1 MKKILSTL
9 LLAASLTSAQAQEVK
24 IVSGKVRCSDHSEV
38 VLPEG
43 MSFRMKDLGNKRT
56 LAPIRPLK
64 VSTQGETG
72 TVTVKVV
79 SANKPVDAYIINKDV
94 FGNVEF
100 SGMEGSLE
108 VPQGTYDVFV
118 EFEHAYVFKEN
129 VQVTGDM
136 TLEFDENE
144 AIYPVELRYFDEN
157 GQQLHLDIT
166 YKGKVDTKGT
176 ADDMI
181 KLTSIAHKDYGYA
194 AFYMDFCGRRL

>member
-38 VLPEG
+38 VLPRGHEFQNEG
-43 MSFRMKDLGNKRT
+43 LGQQENPG
-56 LAPIRPLK
+56 PIRPLK
-64 VSTQGETG
+64 ASTQEETG

-108 VPQGTYDVFV
+108 V
-118 EFEHAYVFKEN
+118 
-129 VQVTGDM
+129 TGARM
-136 TLEFDENE
+136 MSLWSLST
-144 AIYPVELRYFDEN
+144 P
-157 GQQLHLDIT
+157 
-166 YKGKVDTKGT
+166 
-176 ADDMI
+176 
-181 KLTSIAHKDYGYA
+181 TSS
-194 AFYMDFCGRRL
+194 RRMCR